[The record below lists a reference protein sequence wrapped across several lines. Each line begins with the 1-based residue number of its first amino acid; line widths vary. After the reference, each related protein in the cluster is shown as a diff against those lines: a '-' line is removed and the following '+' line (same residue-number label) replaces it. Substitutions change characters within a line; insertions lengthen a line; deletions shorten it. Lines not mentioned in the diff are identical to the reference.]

1 MRKLFEG
8 RLFDV
13 VEEDGYEIV
22 EHPGSVAVVA
32 VDREDRIVLVR
43 QRRVPAHADLVELPA
58 GTLEEGEQP
67 EATARRELREETGLS
82 GGRWRPLARFWTTPG
97 FVREQMHLFLAEEL
111 DEGEPETED
120 DEDIELLRWTPA
132 EVETRLGELEDAKT
146 LAGLLLY
153 LRECR

>member
-32 VDREDRIVLVR
+32 VDREGRIVLVL
-43 QRRVPAHADLVELPA
+43 QRRVPAHAELVELPA

-132 EVETRLGELEDAKT
+132 EVEARLGELEDAKT

-153 LRECR
+153 LQECR